1 MPELNK
7 SPITT
12 QPIPR
17 IASSESEV
25 LYRNYRAQGRP
36 VIITQGAAGWRACSW
51 TFEALRQQIGD
62 VRVRASLDLPQ
73 SPVPYDYPAR
83 EHERDLTVAEFLEHL
98 DSAPARASYIHQVP
112 LREFAG
118 LVDDVD
124 FQSLLRPED
133 GAPLVESLWLGSAE
147 THSGLHFDGEDNFF
161 AQVVG
166 SKRVFMVPASESRF
180 VHPYLADFGK
190 SPIDVEGVL
199 AGRVDLAPY
208 PRFSRAT
215 VYEATLQP
223 GDVLFMPAM
232 WWHHLHA
239 LTPSISVS
247 HHRGETFALSA
258 YFRILGSLGP
268 RYWYTV
274 ARQFFVQGVFGRPS
288 ERPLYSQPGPGKLLY
303 DYVRLRLQH
312 ATSRSGRPWWSQEEP
327 GAGSGSGPG
336 AGDVSR

>member
-1 MPELNK
+1 MSELNQA
-7 SPITT
+7 PISTR
-12 QPIPR
+12 PIPR
-17 IASSESEV
+17 IAPSDSEV
-25 LYRNYRAQGRP
+25 LHRDYRARGLP
-36 VIITQGAAGWRACSW
+36 VIITRGAAGWKACAW
-51 TFEALRQQIGD
+51 TFEGLRKQIGD
-62 VRVRASLDLPQ
+62 ARVRASLDLPE
-73 SPVPYDYPAR
+73 SAVPYDYPAR
-83 EHERDLTVAEFLEHL
+83 EYERDLTVAEFMDHL
-98 DSAPARASYIHQVP
+98 AAAPTRASYIHQVP
-112 LREFAG
+112 LRDFSG
-118 LVDDVD
+118 LEADVD

-133 GAPLVESLWLGSAE
+133 GPPLIESLWLGSAN

-166 SKRVFMVPASESRF
+166 TKRVFMVSPSDSDR
-180 VHPYLADFGK
+180 VHPYFTDFGK

-199 AGRVDLAPY
+199 AGRVDLARY

-215 VYEATLQP
+215 VYEATLEP
-223 GDVLFMPAM
+223 GDVLFMPRM

-274 ARQFFVQGVFGRPS
+274 ARQFFVHGVFGRPS

-303 DYVRLRLQH
+303 DYVRLRVQH
-312 ATSRSGRPWWSQEEP
+312 AASRTGRPWWSQDEP
-327 GAGSGSGPG
+327 KSGDMP
-336 AGDVSR
+336 R